1 MSSSMSRKAGSNE
14 NTSRSASTV
23 SGSSAVSESSAVS
36 GDDSDSESR
45 DTELSHA
52 VQHLR
57 LGEDIGRGSV
67 VPDKEEVR
75 DVKEE
80 EDEEEKEEAVK
91 IKNLVG
97 MQRNTNNIQG
107 YVHFGDLGDLEVDEG
122 LDLSLEPTA
131 GNI

>member
-1 MSSSMSRKAGSNE
+1 MSRKAGSNE

-36 GDDSDSESR
+36 GGDSDSESR

-52 VQHLR
+52 VQHLK
-57 LGEDIGRGSV
+57 LGEDIGRGST
-67 VPDKEEVR
+67 VPDKEEMR
-75 DVKEE
+75 DEKE
-80 EDEEEKEEAVK
+80 EDEEEKEEAAK
-91 IKNLVG
+91 IKDLVG

-131 GNI
+131 ANI